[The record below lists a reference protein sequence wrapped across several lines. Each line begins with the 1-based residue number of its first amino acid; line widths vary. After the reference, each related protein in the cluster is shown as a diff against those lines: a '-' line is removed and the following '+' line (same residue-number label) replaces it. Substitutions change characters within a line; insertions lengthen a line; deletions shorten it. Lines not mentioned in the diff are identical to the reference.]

1 MLLSQ
6 AWIYKKHQGA
16 VITST
21 AVLDESLQLVLLSH
35 HMVTKGPFIA
45 PLVCQRVYL
54 A

>member
-6 AWIYKKHQGA
+6 AWIYREHQGA

-21 AVLDESLQLVLLSH
+21 AELDESLQLMLLSH
-35 HMVTKGPFIA
+35 HMVTKGPFTA
-45 PLVCQRVYL
+45 SLDCQRVYL